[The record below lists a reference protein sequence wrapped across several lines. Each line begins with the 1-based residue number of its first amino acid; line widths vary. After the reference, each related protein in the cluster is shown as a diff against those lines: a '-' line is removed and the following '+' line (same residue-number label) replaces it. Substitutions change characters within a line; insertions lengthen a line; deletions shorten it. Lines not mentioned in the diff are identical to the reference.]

1 MQQLYLRMTSS
12 NSVCWSLGWPLT
24 NYAGAE
30 SLCQWRQDPPGSQ
43 ALSTLRA
50 TSSPSQTSLH
60 SIVILVREADRKKKR
75 HIECPD
81 LVWFFA
87 HWGKEE
93 GTDIFHL
100 KDTSKILP
108 GWFLIARKLKI
119 AGAGGIQNKFLI
131 LLPFLLSLKILSSQG
146 NILVADV

>member
-1 MQQLYLRMTSS
+1 MISS
-12 NSVCWSLGWPLT
+12 NSLCWSLGWPLT
-24 NYAGAE
+24 NYGGAE

-43 ALSTLRA
+43 ALSSLRA
-50 TSSPSQTSLH
+50 TSSPTQISPH
-60 SIVILVREADRKKKR
+60 SIVMLLKKADRKKKR
-75 HIECPD
+75 HKEHPD

-119 AGAGGIQNKFLI
+119 AEGWGGGGRGDRGCGGAVQNKFRI
-131 LLPFLLSLKILSSQG
+131 LLPFLFWWCG
-146 NILVADV
+146 G